1 MSRRT
6 ALLALAVLPAALT
19 AASAQNPEYRS
30 PSTGATY
37 VSERDT
43 GAVARLQTSLAANPR
58 DSNLYVQLG
67 VAQSAIRQY
76 HEAIATMTRGLQAWP
91 NDAVLYRY
99 RGHRYIS
106 VRQFDSALADLER
119 GNRLDTTNYDIWYHL
134 GVVRYVRADFAG
146 AADAFT
152 HAQRMAP
159 NDDELAGS
167 TDWLWMSSSRA
178 GRSSEA
184 QAALGRLRPDMRA
197 RITTARAYL
206 KRLDLYR
213 GVAQPAGMLTSA
225 DTSDI
230 QVATLSYGI
239 GNWYL
244 VRGDSVEARRWF
256 QRAIES
262 GGWPAF
268 GFIAAE
274 QEIRRIGGPPR
285 PAPTLAPSAAPVA
298 APAAPAA
305 AARDTS
311 KAAVR
316 DTSKAAQRRPTRR
329 PHRPAT
335 SPSPARRPSTAP
347 PRP

>member
-1 MSRRT
+1 MSRPPV
-6 ALLALAVLPAALT
+6 LLALAALPAALSVL
-19 AASAQNPEYRS
+19 AAQSPEYRS
-30 PSTGATY
+30 PQGTTY
-37 VSERDT
+37 VSQRDS
-43 GAVARLQTSLAANPR
+43 GAIARLETALAGAPA

-67 VAQSAIRQY
+67 VAQSQVRQY
-76 HEAIATMTRGLQAWP
+76 HEAIGTFSRALRSWP

-134 GVVRYVRADFAG
+134 GVVRYVRGDFGG
-146 AADAFT
+146 AADAFQ

-167 TDWLWMSSSRA
+167 TDWLWMSLSRA
-178 GRSSEA
+178 GRASEA
-184 QAALGRLRPDMRA
+184 QAALGRLRPGMHT
-197 RITTARAYL
+197 RITTATAYM

-213 GVAQPAGMLTSA
+213 GAVQPAAMVTAA

-244 VRGDSVEARRWF
+244 VRGDSAAARRWF
-256 QRAIES
+256 ARAIDS

-274 QEIRRIGGPPR
+274 QEIARIGGPPR
-285 PAPTLAPSAAPVA
+285 PPAPVA
-298 APAAPAA
+298 APAPAP
-305 AARDTS
+305 TP
-311 KAAVR
+311 AAVR
-316 DTSKAAQRRPTRR
+316 DTSKAAPARRPTRR
-329 PHRPAT
+329 PPRPAT
-335 SPSPARRPSTAP
+335 SPSPAKQPSTAP
-347 PRP
+347 RQP